1 MSAFM
6 LNENQVM
13 LAESARKYVERGY
26 GSAVRAASLAHADGC
41 SAQRWA
47 EFAEMGWLAL
57 PLPEAEGGLGG
68 SLADM
73 CVLAE
78 EMGRALVVEPWLA
91 SGVLAATLLTTA
103 GCPEQRAAWLPK
115 LAAGEK
121 RIAFAAWEPGSRFD
135 ATQVGA
141 HAEVVAG
148 GHRLD
153 GVKELALGAGGA
165 DAVIVCAKQKAA
177 DGSMQP
183 TLFLIEAGAPGLALQ
198 GYAMIDGRHAAQV
211 ALRNVLVPT
220 AARLG
225 AEVDVAAAIAH
236 AIDTAMVVQCAE
248 TTGAMA
254 RGLEITL
261 EYLKTRK
268 QFGKVLAANQVLQ
281 HRLVDLHVAVEETRA
296 LVRAAALVSGSS
308 ATERGHYAAA
318 AKAFACQAARTAW
331 EEVVQ
336 LHGAIGMT
344 DEYLIGA
351 YVKHLAASHALF
363 GDAEQH
369 LERIAAVDE
378 QLHRPSASKG

>member
-1 MSAFM
+1 MSNFT

-13 LAESARKYVERGY
+13 LADSARKYVERGY
-26 GSAVRAASLAHADGC
+26 GSAVRSASLAHAHGC
-41 SAQRWA
+41 MPERWA

-57 PLPEAEGGLGG
+57 PLPEADGGLGG

-73 CVLAE
+73 CVLAQ

-91 SGVLAATLLTTA
+91 SGVLAATLLANAGTA
-103 GCPEQRAAWLPK
+103 EQRSTWLPA

-135 ATQVGA
+135 ATQVST
-141 HAEVVAG
+141 HAEAVANG
-148 GHRLD
+148 YRLS

-165 DAVIVCAKQKAA
+165 DALIVCALVKAA
-177 DGSMQP
+177 DGNMQFA
-183 TLFLIEAGAPGLALQ
+183 LFLIEAGTPGLVVQA
-198 GYAMIDGRHAAQV
+198 YAMIDGRQAAQV
-211 ALRNVLVPT
+211 SLGNLVVPT
-220 AARLG
+220 SARLA

-236 AIDTAMVVQCAE
+236 AIDTAVVVQCAE

-261 EYLKTRK
+261 DYLKTRK

-308 ATERGHYAAA
+308 AAERSHYTAA

-331 EEVVQ
+331 EEAVQ

-344 DEYLIGA
+344 DEYVIGA

-363 GDAEQH
+363 GDAERH
-369 LERIAAVDE
+369 LERLADAE
-378 QLHRPSASKG
+378 ERLHELR

>member
-1 MSAFM
+1 MSTFA

-26 GSAVRAASLAHADGC
+26 GGAARAASLAHPHGC
-41 SAQRWA
+41 VPERWA

-57 PLPEAEGGLGG
+57 PLPEADGGLGG

-91 SGVLAATLLTTA
+91 SGVLAATLLANAGTA
-103 GCPEQRAAWLPK
+103 EQRATWLPA

-121 RIAFAAWEPGSRFD
+121 RMAFAAWEPGSRFD
-135 ATQVGA
+135 ATQVSA
-141 HAEVVAG
+141 RAEAVASG
-148 GHRLD
+148 FRLD
-153 GVKELALGAGGA
+153 GMKELALGAGGA
-165 DAVIVCAKQKAA
+165 DALIVCAQLRAA

-183 TLFLIEAGAPGLALQ
+183 ALFLIEAGTPGLAVL

-211 ALRNVLVPT
+211 TLSNVMVPT
-220 AARLG
+220 AARLAAG
-225 AEVDVAAAIAH
+225 VDAAAAIAH
-236 AIDTAMVVQCAE
+236 AIDTAVVVQCAE

-261 EYLKTRK
+261 DYLKTRK
-268 QFGKVLAANQVLQ
+268 QFGKVLSANQVLQ

-296 LVRAAALVSGSS
+296 LVRAAALVSDAS
-308 ATERGHYAAA
+308 AAERGYYTAA

-331 EEVVQ
+331 EELVQ
-336 LHGAIGMT
+336 LQGAIGMT
-344 DEYLIGA
+344 DEYVIGA
-351 YVKHLAASHALF
+351 FVKHLAASHALF
-363 GDAEQH
+363 GDVDSH
-369 LERIAAVDE
+369 LERLATRED
-378 QLHRPSASKG
+378 QSHGMR

>member
-1 MSAFM
+1 MSNFA
-6 LNENQVM
+6 LDENQQM
-13 LAESARKYVERGY
+13 LADSARKYVERGY
-26 GSAVRAASLAHADGC
+26 DSTVRTASLAHVNGC
-41 SAQRWA
+41 MPGRWA

-57 PLPEAEGGLGG
+57 PLPEVDGGLGG

-91 SGVLAATLLTTA
+91 SGVLAATLLANASTA
-103 GCPEQRAAWLPK
+103 EQRATWMPA
-115 LAAGEK
+115 LAAGGR

-135 ATQVGA
+135 ATQVSTR
-141 HAEVVAG
+141 AEAVAG
-148 GHRLD
+148 GYRLD

-165 DAVIVCAKQKAA
+165 DAIIVCAQLKAA
-177 DGSMQP
+177 DGRMEP
-183 TLFLIEAGAPGLALQ
+183 ALFLIEAGTPGLAVQ
-198 GYAMIDGRHAAQV
+198 DYAMIDGRHAAQLI
-211 ALRNVLVPT
+211 LRNVMVPT
-220 AARLG
+220 AARLA

-236 AIDTAMVVQCAE
+236 AIDTAVVVQCAE

-261 EYLKTRK
+261 EYVKTRK

-281 HRLVDLHVAVEETRA
+281 HRLVDLHVAIEETRA
-296 LVRAAALVSGSS
+296 LVRAAALVADSTADEQG
-308 ATERGHYAAA
+308 RYAAA

-344 DEYLIGA
+344 DEYVIGA

-363 GDAEQH
+363 GDAEHH
-369 LERIAAVDE
+369 LERLADFDD
-378 QLHRPSASKG
+378 QLHRVA

>member
-1 MSAFM
+1 MSTFA

-26 GSAVRAASLAHADGC
+26 GSAARAASLAHPHGC
-41 SAQRWA
+41 VPERWA

-57 PLPEAEGGLGG
+57 PLPEADGGLGG

-91 SGVLAATLLTTA
+91 SGVLAATLLANAGTA
-103 GCPEQRAAWLPK
+103 EQRATWLSA

-121 RIAFAAWEPGSRFD
+121 RIAFAAWEPDSRFD
-135 ATQVGA
+135 ATQVSTQA
-141 HAEVVAG
+141 QTVAG
-148 GHRLD
+148 GYRLD

-165 DAVIVCAKQKAA
+165 DALIVCAQLKAA
-177 DGSMQP
+177 DGSMAP
-183 TLFLIEAGAPGLALQ
+183 ALFLLEAGTPGLKVQ

-211 ALRNVLVPT
+211 TLSNVMVPT
-220 AARLG
+220 AARLAAG
-225 AEVDVAAAIAH
+225 VDAAAAIAH
-236 AIDTAMVVQCAE
+236 AIDTAVVVQCAE

-261 EYLKTRK
+261 DYLKTRK

-296 LVRAAALVSGSS
+296 LVRAAALVSDAS
-308 ATERGHYAAA
+308 AAERGYYTAA
-318 AKAFACQAARTAW
+318 AKAFACQAARTTW
-331 EEVVQ
+331 EELVQ
-336 LHGAIGMT
+336 LQGAIGMT
-344 DEYLIGA
+344 DEYVIGA
-351 YVKHLAASHALF
+351 FVKHLAASHALF
-363 GDAEQH
+363 GDVDAH
-369 LERIAAVDE
+369 LERLATRED
-378 QLHRPSASKG
+378 QSHGMR

>member
-1 MSAFM
+1 MSTFA

-26 GSAVRAASLAHADGC
+26 DSTVRSASLDHTHGC
-41 SAQRWA
+41 MPERWA

-57 PLPEAEGGLGG
+57 PLPEADGGLGG
-68 SLADM
+68 SLTDM

-91 SGVLAATLLTTA
+91 SGVLAATLLANA
-103 GCPEQRAAWLPK
+103 GTVEQRATWLPT

-135 ATQVGA
+135 ATQVSTLA
-141 HAEVVAG
+141 QAVAG
-148 GHRLD
+148 GYRLD
-153 GVKELALGAGGA
+153 GVKELALGAAGA
-165 DAVIVCAKQKAA
+165 DAVIVCAQVKAA
-177 DGSMQP
+177 DGSLQP
-183 TLFLIEAGAPGLALQ
+183 ALFLIEAGTPGLAVQ
-198 GYAMIDGRHAAQV
+198 GYAMIDGRHAAQLT
-211 ALRNVLVPT
+211 LRDVVVPA
-220 AARLG
+220 AARLAAG
-225 AEVDVAAAIAH
+225 VDAAAAIAH
-236 AIDTAMVVQCAE
+236 AIDTAVVVQCAE
-248 TTGAMA
+248 TAGAMA

-261 EYLKTRK
+261 DYLKTRK
-268 QFGKVLAANQVLQ
+268 QFGKVLSANQVLQ

-296 LVRAAALVSGSS
+296 LVWAAALVAGSS
-308 ATERGHYAAA
+308 GAERGHATAA

-344 DEYLIGA
+344 DEYVIGA

-363 GDAEQH
+363 GDVDSH
-369 LERIAAVDE
+369 LERLAIRED
-378 QLHRPSASKG
+378 QLHGTR